1 MAVAGRASFEH
12 ETRRLATRG
21 RRGRVTGPAYIPHWP
36 RPLAGLFLWGLY
48 IWDKS
53 HIIGGVGV
61 ATVAAPELR
70 EKKKMENLNFD
81 NDAIVDPKD
90 VEIAELRK
98 QLELANRRDELK
110 TEQLDQFGDAIM
122 GVIGD
127 KVEALA
133 DSVAS
138 REVERALDDFDITA
152 YEGEIGDMLDERLP
166 EPNDPDQDADDLKA
180 AIREVLASANVT
192 ADIKLDLE

>member
-1 MAVAGRASFEH
+1 M
-12 ETRRLATRG
+12 
-21 RRGRVTGPAYIPHWP
+21 
-36 RPLAGLFLWGLY
+36 AGLFLWGLY

-70 EKKKMENLNFD
+70 ETKTMENLNFD

-90 VEIAELRK
+90 AEIERLQQ
-98 QLELANRRDELK
+98 QLEHANRRDALK
-110 TEQLDQFGDAIM
+110 AEQLDQLGDAVM
-122 GVIGD
+122 GLIGD

-138 REVERALDDFDITA
+138 REVERALED
-152 YEGEIGDMLDERLP
+152 YEIEISDYQDAIGEMIDERLP
-166 EPNDPDQDADDLKA
+166 EPHDPDQDADDLKA

-192 ADIKLDLE
+192 ADITLDLE